1 MARQRKP
8 ETHQPDPAEQQMRE
22 ETARALN
29 SQLKSTF
36 ERVQHDYPGVGRR
49 MAEAANAALED
60 QEFVD
65 FLFGFY
71 DSATTS
77 LQMANAEDESDAY
90 PQALTTAIF
99 IQKWGRQ
106 KAMNRPCQA
115 EVLLVGN
122 RYLRRF
128 LREFFRDI
136 YAVYVTN
143 RPQQQS

>member
-8 ETHQPDPAEQQMRE
+8 ETHKPDPAEQQMRE
-22 ETARALN
+22 ETAQALN
-29 SQLKSTF
+29 AQLKSTF
-36 ERVQHDYPGVGRR
+36 ERIQHDYAGTGKL

-71 DSATTS
+71 DSVTTS
-77 LQMANAEDESDAY
+77 LQMTGPGEESDAY

-99 IQKWGRQ
+99 IHKWGRQ
-106 KAMNRPCQA
+106 KAMNRPCHA
-115 EVLLVGN
+115 EDLLVGN

-136 YAVYVTN
+136 YAAN
-143 RPQQQS
+143 GNKAKLQP

>member
-1 MARQRKP
+1 ML
-8 ETHQPDPAEQQMRE
+8 TAELQMRE
-22 ETARALN
+22 ETAQALN

-36 ERVQHDYPGVGRR
+36 ERVQHDYAGVGRR

-60 QEFVD
+60 QDFVD

-77 LQMANAEDESDAY
+77 FQMTCPGDESDAY
-90 PQALTTAIF
+90 PQALTNAIF

-106 KAMNRPCQA
+106 KAMNRPCHA
-115 EVLLVGN
+115 ENLLVGN

-136 YAVYVTN
+136 YAAN
-143 RPQQQS
+143 ENKAELQS